1 MVPWDYDFSTLVQA
15 AIPPYNPF
23 KIQPYRRSLEGV
35 HPVIALGAALGKIN
49 KLRGSLLR
57 ISDRFPRAGLR
68 QLSERV
74 PEPLAAG
81 RERGAAALALPQL
94 RSHTG
99 VVGECAAG

>member
-35 HPVIALGAALGKIN
+35 HSVIALGAALGKIN

-68 QLSERV
+68 QLSERLHL
-74 PEPLAAG
+74 PPAIGPFGSKAG
-81 RERGAAALALPQL
+81 FGLPRLQASDCLL
-94 RSHTG
+94 RQHSNP
-99 VVGECAAG
+99 